1 MCATTA
7 KQPPASISV
16 YFALDILIPL
26 RGRYLEQNKTN
37 TDIKARTV
45 GWHILRKPISQKAII
60 PRKPISGKPTPGAPT
75 FCPFINGAYRT
86 QISSKL
92 SPWYATPLHHVPLST
107 HLCKIASNKL
117 LEKALFVPI
126 SALLRR
132 RYRADGMMRK
142 RNWIQS
148 CQLLWSERLLRN
160 VWRRP
165 DEARRRDSHS
175 LTIKE
180 TDHNFWQ
187 LCTCMN

>member
-117 LEKALFVPI
+117 LEKALLFQFPRCSVGGTGQMEWCGNGTEYK
-126 SALLRR
+126 AV
-132 RYRADGMMRK
+132 RK
-142 RNWIQS
+142 CGRKG
-148 CQLLWSERLLRN
+148 C
-160 VWRRP
+160 
-165 DEARRRDSHS
+165 
-175 LTIKE
+175 
-180 TDHNFWQ
+180 
-187 LCTCMN
+187 